1 MGGIDTA
8 NNRHSCGFLWLW
20 TPVGCRDDP
29 TLSGIQGLNLCF
41 RAAGPQNGLEMCPA
55 CPFQFTPCCS
65 SPRPPLRLISF
76 FGCVSWGN
84 SHPNGDK
91 WKSCP
96 QPCKEG
102 NSNLSSFSLFPRQ
115 YLPQHETDKLNIGF
129 TAHRLPG

>member
-1 MGGIDTA
+1 MELTQQIIIIIEASFG
-8 NNRHSCGFLWLW
+8 
-20 TPVGCRDDP
+20 
-29 TLSGIQGLNLCF
+29 SGLRWDAGMIPPCLAFRICLNLCF
-41 RAAGPQNGLEMCPA
+41 RAAGPPKRAGNVSSV
-55 CPFQFTPCCS
+55 PFQFRPCCS
-65 SPRPPLRLISF
+65 SPRPPLRLICF